1 MGAVEN
7 IKEIAD
13 LIKKIG
19 DIDLYRKIVELEQEV
34 FELSRQNRIY
44 QSEIE
49 DLKNLF
55 NVKQN
60 IKYVGQVYYVEG
72 DPDPYCPKCWEVS
85 KALVHLT
92 ESASPSFGHCPNCNK
107 SFRVR

>member
-44 QSEIE
+44 QNEID
-49 DLKNLF
+49 DLRKLLNL
-55 NVKQN
+55 KQK
-60 IKYVGQVYYVEG
+60 IKHVGQVYYVEE
-72 DPDPYCPKCWEVS
+72 DPDPHCPRCWEVS
-85 KALVHLT
+85 NILVHLT
-92 ESASPSFGHCPNCNK
+92 ESASPSFGHCPSCNK
-107 SFRVR
+107 SFRIK